1 MSEPDSYPHT
11 YKAELKFKYK
21 NGAGETEMLVKRL
34 FCRSGISTITPHMA
48 SKPRRCTM

>member
-21 NGAGETEMLVKRL
+21 NGAGETEMLENSNDIRMYYDAPVL
-34 FCRSGISTITPHMA
+34 
-48 SKPRRCTM
+48 